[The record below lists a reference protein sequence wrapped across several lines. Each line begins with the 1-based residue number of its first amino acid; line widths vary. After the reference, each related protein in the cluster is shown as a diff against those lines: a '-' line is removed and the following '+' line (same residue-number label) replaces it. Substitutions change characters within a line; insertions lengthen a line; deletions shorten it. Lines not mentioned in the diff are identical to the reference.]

1 VIRASL
7 FSPLCQGHAPGVLAC
22 VVLGISGGF
31 VPQPL
36 GAKPPQSNTAGQGTG
51 QQASGQASSHDRDV
65 TVTGKRPI
73 TIGGTPPACT
83 TGQGTGTA
91 DCAAHTL
98 DSAAKLAQAQASGD
112 PTLGVPHAGSADTT
126 VGVGSLTASSQ
137 RLGADLRNRTTLPK
151 RPTLPPPPPSPF
163 ARMP

>member
-1 VIRASL
+1 
-7 FSPLCQGHAPGVLAC
+7 

-31 VPQPL
+31 PIVPL
-36 GAKPPQSNTAGQGTG
+36 WAKPPQSNTAGQGTG
-51 QQASGQASSHDRDV
+51 QQASGQTSSHDRDV

-73 TIGGTPPACT
+73 TIGGTPPACTT

-112 PTLGVPHAGSADTT
+112 PTLGVPNARSGDTV

-151 RPTLPPPPPSPF
+151 RPAPPPPPPSPF